1 MADSPAAPA
10 SPSVA
15 EKTPSSPNVVADM
28 FSALGKFSNN
38 VTKSAAATAD
48 TLTKGAVAT
57 KDDVFSALGNFS
69 NNVTKSA
76 ANTSDAFAKGAV
88 ATTPWLDSLTKS
100 VAAVAEATVSTA
112 AAAAEVVTL
121 TDRDKA
127 VPVSDD
133 EVNAPTPV
141 ERWFMVAE
149 GWTCDPVHRAGES
162 KARPPPPLM
171 PHDYTALT
179 SIEALGMLELEVLE
193 AKDLPSKLLS
203 GGTDAYAL
211 LLLEGVAA
219 RSSTIHSSIS
229 PRWPAASSYRA
240 FRLPV
245 SHACAM
251 DYRSNPDAPR
261 SCAPPLDLIL
271 IFPSWLLRLMPRDLR
286 TSAGACLYLSIINDS
301 DADHEANLLDHT
313 ASAVSGVGG
322 DLLGRT
328 VSAVGGVGGANV
340 KAVVDGGTSLI
351 KTTTAKA
358 RDMGAEVSSAF
369 RDEVG
374 RDSVGRVTLPLSAL
388 VSGVQY
394 DAWFALAFN
403 RHTDQPGQHGFV
415 RLRYTLRVTSSR
427 TRMLSYASAPP
438 PHLLPFTKEYY
449 RHLSLFATADVCRAT
464 KGYDYQILTA
474 RLNELRRHWGRVVT
488 TIAAVEHVLLWRPGV
503 RWSSL
508 GLFVGWQLVLTYPRY
523 LPAALCCLGLQG
535 LNATYSYRAAAA
547 HRQPIWK
554 PSFWR
559 MLASFARPGLAEI
572 SLTEIA
578 AAEPADA
585 EEAALRAAAEVEATR
600 WLGALSRRAEAADRV
615 GGTETAAAEA
625 EEDAHTAPSS
635 LDTAAP
641 AMGGLPGGHASFFTA
656 AATAAATTAA
666 AATETAAA
674 TVVAA
679 SESATATV
687 VAATAAAKTA
697 ATKTAAAATEAI
709 ATAKAKLSGQRNVLV
724 AAPVIS
730 CEYELG
736 VRFWQRW
743 LNPPIPILDE
753 KGTIERE
760 ATLLEAQKLAIR
772 KRVERHVFADETVGE
787 RLDKALHARERE
799 RSVNVGSLVNPLAPL
814 LGKVQVRLLNVL
826 HPLRGFVN
834 LVTWQDCRLTT
845 WLYIGLSLVTLAS
858 VFIPWPALV
867 QYGLRAAGL
876 LACGPHMLLVGRWVD
891 VGRRAERTAERSYRQ
906 ADANGRAAILAD
918 YEKQLIDEARVR
930 LVRARAANARRP
942 PRALAQS
949 QFLEAHP
956 ELRPLRLQEW
966 RTGAH
971 LSEDTLA
978 EPVRFTARVAPPPV
992 APGGGTPPAGG
1003 RGSDGRGH
1011 VKTD

>member
-1 MADSPAAPA
+1 M
-10 SPSVA
+10 
-15 EKTPSSPNVVADM
+15 
-28 FSALGKFSNN
+28 
-38 VTKSAAATAD
+38 
-48 TLTKGAVAT
+48 
-57 KDDVFSALGNFS
+57 
-69 NNVTKSA
+69 
-76 ANTSDAFAKGAV
+76 
-88 ATTPWLDSLTKS
+88 
-100 VAAVAEATVSTA
+100 
-112 AAAAEVVTL
+112 
-121 TDRDKA
+121 
-127 VPVSDD
+127 
-133 EVNAPTPV
+133 
-141 ERWFMVAE
+141 
-149 GWTCDPVHRAGES
+149 
-162 KARPPPPLM
+162 
-171 PHDYTALT
+171 
-179 SIEALGMLELEVLE
+179 
-193 AKDLPSKLLS
+193 
-203 GGTDAYAL
+203 
-211 LLLEGVAA
+211 
-219 RSSTIHSSIS
+219 
-229 PRWPAASSYRA
+229 
-240 FRLPV
+240 
-245 SHACAM
+245 
-251 DYRSNPDAPR
+251 
-261 SCAPPLDLIL
+261 
-271 IFPSWLLRLMPRDLR
+271 
-286 TSAGACLYLSIINDS
+286 YLSINNDS
-301 DADHEANLLDHT
+301 DADQEANLLDHT

-340 KAVVDGGTSLI
+340 KAAVDGGASLI

-358 RDMGAEVSSAF
+358 RDVGAEVGSAF

-374 RDSVGRVTLPLSAL
+374 RDSVGRVTLPLSGI

-449 RHLSLFATADVCRAT
+449 RHLSLFATGDVCRAT
-464 KGYDYQILTA
+464 KGYDYQILTT

-488 TIAAVEHVLLWRPGV
+488 AIAAVEHVLLWRPGV

-535 LNATYSYRAAAA
+535 LNATYRAAAA
-547 HRQPIWK
+547 RRQPICK

-559 MLASFARPGLAEI
+559 MLASFVRPELDEI

-578 AAEPADA
+578 AAESAEA
-585 EEAALRAAAEVEATR
+585 EEKGLRVAAEAEAMR
-600 WLGALSRRAEAADRV
+600 WLGALSRRSEAADRV
-615 GGTETAAAEA
+615 GGTAEAAAAAEA
-625 EEDAHTAPSS
+625 EADAQTALSS
-635 LDTAAP
+635 LETVAP
-641 AMGGLPGGHASFFTA
+641 GMGGLSGGQASFFTA

-666 AATETAAA
+666 AATESAAA

-730 CEYELG
+730 CDYELG
-736 VRFWQRW
+736 VRCWQRW
-743 LNPPIPILDE
+743 LNPPIPILDD
-753 KGTIERE
+753 KATIERE

-772 KRVERHVFADETVGE
+772 KRVERHVFADETVEE
-787 RLDKALHARERE
+787 RLDKAQHARERE
-799 RSVNVGSLVNPLAPL
+799 RSVQVSSLVNPLAPL
-814 LGKVQVRLLNVL
+814 LGKVQVRLLHVL
-826 HPLRGFVN
+826 HPLRGFVK

-845 WLYIGLSLVTLAS
+845 WLYLGLSLFTLAS
-858 VFIPWPALV
+858 VFMPWPALV
-867 QYGLRAAGL
+867 HYGLRAAGL
-876 LACGPHMLLVGRWVD
+876 LVCGPHMILVGRWVD
-891 VGRRAERTAERSYRQ
+891 VGRRAERMAERAYRQ
-906 ADANGRAAILAD
+906 ADANDRAAILAD

-956 ELRPLRLQEW
+956 ELELLRLQDW
-966 RTGAH
+966 RSGAH

-978 EPVRFTARVAPPPV
+978 EPVCFTARVAPPPV